1 MLNILKAAGIADD
14 PEPDED
20 APQLRQ
26 VLDALPAA
34 VYATNASGRITY
46 YNRAAAELAGRKP
59 EIGRDEWCVTFRL
72 FNQDGTALPHNEC
85 PMAVALQENRPVRG
99 AEALA
104 QRPDGS
110 LFPFL
115 PFPTPIHDE
124 AGRLLGAVNML
135 VDISERKEAEANQ
148 RTLLMELNHR
158 VKNNM
163 QMLYSLLIAAS
174 REAYSEEAR
183 GVLVDASQRIAA
195 MAAAQRLL
203 YGEANPRSF
212 RADELLRTI
221 CDGARQTST
230 NRIAIG
236 VEAEPVHLSNDVA
249 QPLALILNELLT
261 NAIKYGISDRPDGE
275 IRVALRRHSGNIVL
289 SVQDDGAGFVPP
301 ETRRR
306 ASGLGLVRG
315 LASQLNGRFAVIP
328 SSGGNCVVSFP
339 EICARASARP
349 PG

>member
-1 MLNILKAAGIADD
+1 M
-14 PEPDED
+14 
-20 APQLRQ
+20 RQ

-46 YNRAAAELAGRKP
+46 YNRAAAELAGREP
-59 EIGRDEWCVTFRL
+59 HIGKDEWCVTFRL
-72 FNQDGTALPHNEC
+72 FNQDGSELPHNEC
-85 PMAVALQENRPVRG
+85 PMAVTLRENRPVRG

-104 QRPDGS
+104 QRPDGT

-124 AGRLLGAVNML
+124 EGRLLGAVNML
-135 VDISERKEAEANQ
+135 IDISERKEAESNQ

-163 QMLYSLLIAAS
+163 QMLYSLLVAAG
-174 REAYSEEAR
+174 REAQSEEAR
-183 GVLVDASQRIAA
+183 SVLADAGRRIAA

-212 RADELLRTI
+212 RADDLLRTI
-221 CDGARQTST
+221 CDGARQSSA
-230 NRIAIG
+230 NRITIG
-236 VEAEPVHLSNDVA
+236 VDAEPIQLSNEAA

-261 NAIKYGISDRPDGE
+261 NAIKYGIGNRPNGE
-275 IRVALRRHSGNIVL
+275 IRTMLRRHDGNIEL
-289 SVQDDGAGFVPP
+289 SVHDDGPGFVPL
-301 ETRRR
+301 ETQRR

-315 LASQLNGRFAVIP
+315 LASQLNGRFTVDPGPGA
-328 SSGGNCVVSFP
+328 NCVVSFP
-339 EICARASARP
+339 ESCARESSRP
-349 PG
+349 TG